1 MSTIK
6 TKEKG
11 ILEKAAEN
19 VLQTGKAKPFN
30 WSTGGI
36 SGGLDF
42 WLIKPYLIK
51 TVNVDGEVI
60 NKIANNF
67 CLFYWKRIVERKKK
81 IIARGWKY

>member
-19 VLQTGKAKPFN
+19 VLQTGKVKPFN

-36 SGGLDF
+36 SGGLEF
-42 WLIKPYLIK
+42 
-51 TVNVDGEVI
+51 
-60 NKIANNF
+60 
-67 CLFYWKRIVERKKK
+67 
-81 IIARGWKY
+81 